1 MKRAEIVERMKN
13 HTVTFNFKNCDGDY
27 RSKYGN
33 VSMTTDV
40 IEFVKF
46 NPKDLLN
53 TLLDLSKQQLISVKT
68 ENNEMLGEVT
78 DRLHELYEAEDNFHG
93 KYIDLPRLISETMEV
108 IEWYEA
114 HPTYIFSGI

>member
-1 MKRAEIVERMKN
+1 MKRAEIVECLKN

-53 TLLDLSKQQLISVKT
+53 TLLDLSKQQLVSVKT
-68 ENNEMLGEVT
+68 EDNEMLGEVT

-93 KYIDLPRLISETMEV
+93 KYIIGLKPCSSALLITENVRLSEIS
-108 IEWYEA
+108 
-114 HPTYIFSGI
+114 